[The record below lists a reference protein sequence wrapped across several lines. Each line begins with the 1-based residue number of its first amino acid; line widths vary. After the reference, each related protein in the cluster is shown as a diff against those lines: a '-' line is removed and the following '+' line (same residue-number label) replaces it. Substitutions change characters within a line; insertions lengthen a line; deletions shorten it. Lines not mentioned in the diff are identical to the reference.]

1 MRSTTI
7 TFIVAV
13 AENGVIGR
21 NVDLP
26 WHLRTDLKRFKTL
39 TWGKPMIM
47 GRKTWISIGKA
58 LPGRETIVVTR
69 DPDFTAEGAHVVH
82 SVEAAMERAQAF
94 AVALNAD
101 EITVVGG
108 GDIFRQLMPIADRIH
123 LTLVHAQ
130 PEGDAFFP
138 LPDDT
143 EWIEESRAH
152 HEPGEGDD
160 HAFDFVVYARRS
172 AADMS

>member
-1 MRSTTI
+1 MRSTI

-94 AVALNAD
+94 AVELNAD

-108 GDIFRQLMPIADRIH
+108 GDIFRQLMPVADRIH
-123 LTLVHAQ
+123 LTLVHAE

>member
-1 MRSTTI
+1 MRSTI

-94 AVALNAD
+94 AVSLNAD

-123 LTLVHAQ
+123 LTLVHAE

-160 HAFDFVVYARRS
+160 HSFDFVVYARRS

>member
-1 MRSTTI
+1 
-7 TFIVAV
+7 
-13 AENGVIGR
+13 
-21 NVDLP
+21 
-26 WHLRTDLKRFKTL
+26 
-39 TWGKPMIM
+39 
-47 GRKTWISIGKA
+47 
-58 LPGRETIVVTR
+58 VVTR

-108 GDIFRQLMPIADRIH
+108 GDIFRQLMPVADRIH
-123 LTLVHAQ
+123 LTLVHAE

-172 AADMS
+172 AADMT

>member
-1 MRSTTI
+1 MRSTI

-69 DPDFTAEGAHVVH
+69 DPEFTAEGAHVVH

-94 AVALNAD
+94 AVELNAD

-108 GDIFRQLMPIADRIH
+108 GDIFRQLMPVADRIH
-123 LTLVHAQ
+123 LTLVHAE